1 MTTPVLIGWPQLI
14 LFLVAIMGLGLLI
27 SALMGVTRVQT
38 ESFVDTNGRPVY
50 HRRRRFGI
58 GRALGGV
65 ILVALAVSLLW
76 GTFMVQSYLGLTADV
91 PVAQIRATQIE
102 GLPHQMSIELT
113 QYDKDGHPLPSKT
126 YLVKGDRWELQ
137 GNILKFAPWL
147 NILGIHSAFKLTR
160 LEGQYDDPNMESNE
174 KHTVIVL
181 NGGDDDFFKTT
192 YKQAWSSPL
201 VDAAYGNAA
210 IAPADGLPYNVFV
223 SQTGFYPKPAR

>member
-14 LFLVAIMGLGLLI
+14 LLLVAVLGIGLLI

-50 HRRRRFGI
+50 HRRRRFGV

-65 ILVALAVSLLW
+65 VLVALSVSLLW

-137 GNILKFAPWL
+137 GNILKFASWL